1 MFAPADFNEDGGF
14 DLKVYVDNLG
24 GDAKEVDVT
33 IQYAQIK
40 LSVDQGEIA
49 TESDD
54 IANVAGN
61 VVIPVR
67 NSGLLDATSVIVYL
81 KPVGEGTVEFQQT
94 ITVRANETVNAVF
107 ENITREQGDHRFEV
121 RLEVVGEEANNVE
134 SITLPGT
141 ADQNGIHDFQLR
153 YDPEVSTDGDSI
165 WLTLAVVVL
174 GSLVVYGGV
183 KTARSG
189 RSGSKF

>member
-1 MFAPADFNEDGGF
+1 MFASSIDAESKNTV
-14 DLKVYVDNLG
+14 DLNGKYVIPGLID
-24 GDAKEVDVT
+24 
-33 IQYAQIK
+33 
-40 LSVDQGEIA
+40 DQVHFREPGLTHKGEIA

-94 ITVRANETVNAVF
+94 ITVPANETVNAVF
-107 ENITREQGDHRFEV
+107 DNITREQGDHRFEV

-153 YDPEVSTDGDSI
+153 YDPEVSPDGDSI